1 LPEIPSA
8 AEVKANEGVNL
19 GEMQTKLLQ
28 KVEELTL
35 YLIQQENT
43 IQELKAKIEVLT
55 DKLENR

>member
-43 IQELKAKIEVLT
+43 IQELKAEIRELKE
-55 DKLENR
+55 K